1 MDLRH
6 ECNHIKHPPCLRSAA
21 RHIQYSFYDP
31 KLPLKSRI
39 DNLLSLLTLEEKPT
53 LLIARNSPRGNVSRL
68 GVPEYDWGGN
78 CIHGV
83 QSRCAT
89 NLWLG
94 LGLGLGLGLEP

>member
-1 MDLRH
+1 MEMRVPWTSVTNATISSIPRA
-6 ECNHIKHPPCLRSAA
+6 CAPP
-21 RHIQYSFYDP
+21 HDTYSFCDP
-31 KLPLKSRI
+31 ELPLESRI

-89 NLWLG
+89 NG
-94 LGLGLGLGLEP
+94 